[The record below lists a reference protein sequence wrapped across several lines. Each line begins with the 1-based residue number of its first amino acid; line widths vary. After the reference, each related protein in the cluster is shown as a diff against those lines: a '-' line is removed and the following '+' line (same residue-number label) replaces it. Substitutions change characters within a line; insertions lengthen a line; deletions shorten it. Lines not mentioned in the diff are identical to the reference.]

1 MFIFYHYCA
10 DGEKI
15 PRLYTCA
22 TELTFKRYVISS
34 ATRRPHGS
42 GLFLSLEDGSMNLYI
57 YSDESGTFDAKHNK
71 YFVFGGLVCIG
82 KKEKEKFSRMYS
94 HVEKVIKESSKN
106 KKREIKGNNSTNSQ
120 KGKLFRSLNGV
131 HKFSIIIKQREL
143 SKDIFSDK
151 RHKQRFLDFAY
162 KLVVK
167 CCIKH
172 LIDSETISIDGVDSM
187 EFYCDEHNTATDGI
201 YELKE
206 TLYNEFKIGTF
217 NYNWNKF
224 YEPLL
229 PSLKNLNVFFCN
241 SKNTLL
247 VRAADII
254 ANKIYHLTMVN
265 ELGFAKLNN
274 FTIFYFP
281 L

>member
-1 MFIFYHYCA
+1 M
-10 DGEKI
+10 D
-15 PRLYTCA
+15 
-22 TELTFKRYVISS
+22 
-34 ATRRPHGS
+34 
-42 GLFLSLEDGSMNLYI
+42 LYI
-57 YSDESGTFDAKHNK
+57 YSDESGTFDSRHND
-71 YFVFGGLVCIG
+71 YFIFGGLVCVG
-82 KKEKEKFSRMYS
+82 LEEKEKYSRMYS
-94 HVEKVIKESSKN
+94 HVENVIKKI
-106 KKREIKGNNSTNSQ
+106 KKDKYQEVKGCNTPRAL
-120 KGKLFRSLNGV
+120 KGKLFRSLNGA
-131 HKFSIIIKQREL
+131 HKFSIIIKQKEL
-143 SKDIFSDK
+143 SKDIFRDK

-172 LIDSETISIDGVDSM
+172 LIDEKIIELNNVKGM
-187 EFYCDEHNTATDGI
+187 NFYCDEHSTATDGV

-224 YEPLL
+224 YEPLM
-229 PSLKNLNVFFCN
+229 PDLKEINVYFCN

-254 ANKIYHLTMVN
+254 ANKIYHLSVTN

-274 FTIFYFP
+274 FTVFYFP
-281 L
+281 I

>member
-1 MFIFYHYCA
+1 
-10 DGEKI
+10 
-15 PRLYTCA
+15 
-22 TELTFKRYVISS
+22 
-34 ATRRPHGS
+34 
-42 GLFLSLEDGSMNLYI
+42 MNLYI
-57 YSDESGTFDAKHNK
+57 YSDESGTFDAKHNE

-82 KKEKEKFSRMYS
+82 EAEKEKYSHMYS
-94 HVEKVIKESSKN
+94 HVEKVVRKSNKSK
-106 KKREIKGNNSTNSQ
+106 EIKGCNTTKSQ
-120 KGKLFRSLNGV
+120 KSKLFRSLNEV
-131 HKFSIIIKQREL
+131 HKFSIIIKQRQI

-167 CCIKH
+167 CCIKQ
-172 LIDSETISIDGVDSM
+172 LIDSKLLGVDEIDEM
-187 EFYCDEHNTATDGI
+187 NFYCDEHNTATDGI

-206 TLYNEFKIGTF
+206 NLYNEFKIGTF

-229 PSLKNLNVFFCN
+229 PSLKNLNVYFCN
-241 SKNTLL
+241 SRNTLL

-254 ANKIYHLTMVN
+254 ANRIYHLCVVN

-274 FTIFYFP
+274 FTVFYFP

>member
-1 MFIFYHYCA
+1 M
-10 DGEKI
+10 D
-15 PRLYTCA
+15 
-22 TELTFKRYVISS
+22 
-34 ATRRPHGS
+34 
-42 GLFLSLEDGSMNLYI
+42 LYI
-57 YSDESGTFDAKHNK
+57 YSDESGTFDAKHNN

-82 KKEKEKFSRMYS
+82 EEEKEKYS
-94 HVEKVIKESSKN
+94 HMYAHVENVVRENRKYKN
-106 KKREIKGNNSTNSQ
+106 QEIKGCNTSNKS
-120 KGKLFRSLNGV
+120 KGKLFRSLNGA
-131 HKFSIIIKQREL
+131 HKFSIIIKQKEL

-172 LIDSETISIDGVDSM
+172 LIDDGTIKLDGVDEM
-187 EFYCDEHNTATDGI
+187 HFYCDEHTTATDGI

-224 YEPLL
+224 YEPIL
-229 PSLKNLNVFFCN
+229 PKLKDINVYFCN
-241 SKNTLL
+241 SKTTLL

-254 ANKIYHLTMVN
+254 ANRIYHLAVFN
-265 ELGFAKLNN
+265 KLGFAKLNN
-274 FTIFYFP
+274 FTVFYFP
-281 L
+281 M

>member
-1 MFIFYHYCA
+1 M
-10 DGEKI
+10 D
-15 PRLYTCA
+15 
-22 TELTFKRYVISS
+22 
-34 ATRRPHGS
+34 
-42 GLFLSLEDGSMNLYI
+42 LYI
-57 YSDESGTFDAKHNK
+57 YSDESGTFDAKHNN
-71 YFVFGGLVCIG
+71 YFIFGGLICLG
-82 KKEKEKFSRMYS
+82 KNEKEKLCRKYS
-94 HVEKVIKESSKN
+94 HVEGVIRDNRIDKSG
-106 KKREIKGNNSTNSQ
+106 EIKGSNVSNKQ
-120 KGKLFRSLNGV
+120 KSSLFRSLNEA
-131 HKFSIIIKQREL
+131 HKFSIIIKQKDL
-143 SKDIFSDK
+143 SKDIFKDK

-162 KLVVK
+162 KLAVK
-167 CCIKH
+167 CCVKH
-172 LIDSETISIDGVDSM
+172 LIDSEQIKINKINEM
-187 EFYCDEHNTATDGI
+187 NFYCDEHTTATDGV

-229 PSLKNLNVFFCN
+229 PSLKNLNVYFCN
-241 SKNTLL
+241 SKDNLL

-254 ANKIYHLTMVN
+254 ANKIYNLTIKN